1 MRECNL
7 LCLLLWSRSVCHLP
21 HIRLNAPLPFRR
33 SPFLSAGGSLVTE
46 SMLTLRV
53 SLHKAD
59 TNLSRRGGT
68 RTRDLI
74 APNDARYQLRYTPII
89 GGEDGNRTRD
99 LLFAGQAL
107 SQLSYNPI
115 NKTVFLL
122 YCVIV
127 VSPIPV
133 IIGRGLWTSTR
144 NSGSMMH
151 RIYSLLNCLRSH
163 KRESNPRSLIG
174 NQMFYH

>member
-1 MRECNL
+1 
-7 LCLLLWSRSVCHLP
+7 
-21 HIRLNAPLPFRR
+21 
-33 SPFLSAGGSLVTE
+33 
-46 SMLTLRV
+46 MLTLRV
-53 SLHKAD
+53 SLHKVD

-74 APNDARYQLRYTPII
+74 APNDARYQLCYTPII
-89 GGEDGNRTRD
+89 GGAEGTRT
-99 LLFAGQAL
+99 LYLFLAREML
-107 SQLSYNPI
+107 SQLSYSPI

-127 VSPIPV
+127 VSPTRD

-151 RIYSLLNCLRSH
+151 RMYRLLNCLRSH
-163 KRESNPRSLIG
+163 KRESNPCYLLG
-174 NQMFYH
+174 KQKFYH